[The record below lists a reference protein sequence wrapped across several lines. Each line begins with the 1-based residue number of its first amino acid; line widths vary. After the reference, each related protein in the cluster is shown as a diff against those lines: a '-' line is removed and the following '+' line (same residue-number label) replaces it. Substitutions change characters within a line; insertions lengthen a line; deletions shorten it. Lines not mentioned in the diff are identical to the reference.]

1 MEPGLVGMTETH
13 LRDAPQMEGS
23 EYVMVG
29 KGRRKQETFGGGRVE
44 ELDGGESVESDMLA
58 VRVV

>member
-13 LRDAPQMEGS
+13 LRDAAQMEGR

-29 KGRRKQETFGGGRVE
+29 KGRRKRETFGGGVVE
-44 ELDGGESVESDMLA
+44 EWKSFMEEKVWK
-58 VRVV
+58 VTC